1 MHLPDG
7 LTLLQALAS
16 GLLIG
21 ALFALAALGLSL
33 VVGVVRIVNLM
44 HGELVLLG
52 AYVAYGLVQATGL
65 NALLVAPL
73 AALVVALLGWP
84 LERFVLQPVVR
95 HGEEAPL
102 LTTFALSVIIQNVLV
117 FLLSADTRSIDSGY
131 GATRLQLGGVSVPV
145 MYLVGFAVALLAC
158 ACVHL
163 LITRTTF
170 GRRIRAAAEN
180 PADAAVVGVPVRR
193 LYALTFMLAAGVS
206 GLGGALLGMV
216 FSFTPS
222 SGVEYLLTGF
232 TVVVLGGLGSVIG
245 TLIGGLA
252 LGLVE
257 SLAAAFLGDG
267 YRLFVGLVAFLVF
280 LALRPQGL
288 FGRRA

>member
-1 MHLPDG
+1 M
-7 LTLLQALAS
+7 
-16 GLLIG
+16 
-21 ALFALAALGLSL
+21 
-33 VVGVVRIVNLM
+33 
-44 HGELVLLG
+44 
-52 AYVAYGLVQATGL
+52 
-65 NALLVAPL
+65 
-73 AALVVALLGWP
+73 
-84 LERFVLQPVVR
+84 LQPVVR

-102 LTTFALSVIIQNVLV
+102 LTTFALSVIIQNLLV
-117 FLLSADTRSIDSGY
+117 FLLSADTRSIDSGN
-131 GATRLQLGGVSVPV
+131 GERRLQLGPVSVPL
-145 MYLVGFAVALLAC
+145 MYLIGFVVALLVC

-163 LITRTTF
+163 LITRTAF
-170 GRRIRAAAEN
+170 GRRIRASAEN

-216 FSFTPS
+216 FAFTPS
-222 SGVEYLLTGF
+222 SGVEFLLTGF

-245 TLIGGLA
+245 TLVGGVA

-267 YRLFVGLVAFLVF
+267 YRLFVGLLAFLVF

-288 FGRRA
+288 FGRRP